1 PTGTRP
7 LVPSASCQST
17 RSRKAFSSTDPFL
30 NGVTSAVNEPR
41 NLVLAGMSRS
51 NRHDPSGV
59 MCINIGSSTR
69 LKGFFVWIDEVRE
82 QHGLAAV
89 AQIKQTQLAGRSKF

>member
-1 PTGTRP
+1 
-7 LVPSASCQST
+7 
-17 RSRKAFSSTDPFL
+17 
-30 NGVTSAVNEPR
+30 
-41 NLVLAGMSRS
+41 
-51 NRHDPSGV
+51 

-89 AQIKQTQLAGRSKF
+89 AQIKQTQLAGRSKFNVMRSQDRITDTLMESPYGAILSLAFAAKL